1 MSFFDAPGDE
11 EQHVDQ
17 RYEPEDTSII
27 PVVGKFFNQSQ
38 HDDGDDS
45 DSEYK
50 DEERRHMEVVQH
62 PSPFLSEKV
71 DRESRPGSVSSSA
84 SEIPAFTSPTTS
96 GNTTS
101 SPFTSI
107 STSDEAVTQAWSET
121 GIEETPAQCPN
132 PHCAC
137 SSCSCGPGCQ
147 CGVAEHGQ
155 VASKCP
161 NPQCACTSCSCGPGC
176 QCGVAEQRQE
186 MTVEI
191 QQSLPSSAST
201 VPLPGLSAPRL
212 LPVKPIKPPRPR
224 PATTSAMLPTSDKDI
239 RPRSDALVHNMEAS
253 KTPGF
258 GSGGVSSATAKPQ
271 RPVAVEPI
279 ARPAVPIQEAEYKE
293 MGAVAAHPAEQE
305 QDPVQP
311 LINKLHEKLRT
322 TSRSLPP
329 LALNVAKQ
337 QKEAVVSM
345 ADLLVEDPLTLLPV
359 INALHKRI
367 SKLEKKVFGQNEL
380 NQQQTQRSEQ
390 SPEPGSPGIHLAGD

>member
-38 HDDGDDS
+38 HDDGDNS

-50 DEERRHMEVVQH
+50 DEERRHMEVVQQ

-71 DRESRPGSVSSSA
+71 DRESRLGSVSSSV
-84 SEIPAFTSPTTS
+84 SETPAFTSPTTS
-96 GNTTS
+96 GVTTS

-107 STSDEAVTQAWSET
+107 STSDETVTQAWSET

-137 SSCSCGPGCQ
+137 SR
-147 CGVAEHGQ
+147 
-155 VASKCP
+155 
-161 NPQCACTSCSCGPGC
+161 CSCGPGC

-186 MTVEI
+186 KTVEI

-224 PATTSAMLPTSDKDI
+224 PATTSAMLPTSDKGI

-253 KTPGF
+253 KTPGL
-258 GSGGVSSATAKPQ
+258 GSGGVSPATAKPQ

-390 SPEPGSPGIHLAGD
+390 SPEPASPGIHLAGDETQAI